1 MIEIKQ
7 SFETE
12 IAAITPALDTGY
24 EGVRYDPIVG
34 RPYQELYLLPA
45 LNDNIYIDGEGF
57 VSYGIFQ
64 ITLRYPTGTNASKNI
79 LERIKLIL
87 DTFPSGSN
95 LVKDGITTNIV
106 NTPSVKNMGI
116 VGDRL
121 VYVVSINYQAF
132 Y

>member
-7 SFETE
+7 AFETA
-12 IAAITPALDTGY
+12 IATITPVLQTSY
-24 EGVRYDPIVG
+24 EGVNFNPTVG
-34 RPYQELYLLPA
+34 TAYQELYLLPA

-57 VSYGIFQ
+57 ISYGIFQ

-87 DTFPSGSN
+87 DAFPSGSN

>member
-7 SFETE
+7 SFESE
-12 IAAITPALDTGY
+12 IATITPSIQTAY
-24 EGVRYDPIVG
+24 EGVAFTPTINI
-34 RPYQELYLLPA
+34 PYQELYLMPA
-45 LNDNIYIDGEGF
+45 INDNIYIDGNGF
-57 VSYGIFQ
+57 ISYGIFQ

-87 DTFPSGSN
+87 DAFPSGKD
-95 LVKDGITTNIV
+95 LVKNRITTNIL
-106 NTPSVKNMGI
+106 NTPSVENLGI

-121 VYVVSINYQAF
+121 VYAVSINYQAF